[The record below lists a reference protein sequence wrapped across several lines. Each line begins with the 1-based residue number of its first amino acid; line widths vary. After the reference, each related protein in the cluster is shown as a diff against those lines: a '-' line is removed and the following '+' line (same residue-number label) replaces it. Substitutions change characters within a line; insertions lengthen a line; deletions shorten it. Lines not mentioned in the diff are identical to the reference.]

1 MWDRFT
7 TIFRVSS
14 FSIVVE
20 VVVDQEEEEA
30 EEDNECVSVGRQTHR
45 GRILSRVSRALEA
58 RIPDVYACC
67 THTGFEMIR
76 VASLVKIRSSLLRA
90 HTAYVHT
97 MSVRT
102 RAPKNSTPNPRAQ
115 VCSPQALAVSRKH
128 LAVSPSPPALQCLH
142 DNHLPAAMLCATR
155 RHFLQPSGKCSGS
168 SSSTWSPSGTRF
180 PHPRSE
186 R

>member
-1 MWDRFT
+1 M
-7 TIFRVSS
+7 
-14 FSIVVE
+14 
-20 VVVDQEEEEA
+20 DQEEEEA

-102 RAPKNSTPNPRAQ
+102 RAPKNNTPNPRAQ

-128 LAVSPSPPALQCLH
+128 LQSL
-142 DNHLPAAMLCATR
+142 HLPPRCSVCTTIICRQPCCA
-155 RHFLQPSGKCSGS
+155 QPGATSFNLVVSVLVPVRVHGVPVELGS
-168 SSSTWSPSGTRF
+168 HIRARNVEVSAVCMWSVVS
-180 PHPRSE
+180 
-186 R
+186 